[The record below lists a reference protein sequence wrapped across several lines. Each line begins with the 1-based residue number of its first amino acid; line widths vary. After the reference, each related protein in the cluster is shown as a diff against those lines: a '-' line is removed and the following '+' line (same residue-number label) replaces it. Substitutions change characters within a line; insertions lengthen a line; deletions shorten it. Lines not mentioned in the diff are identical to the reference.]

1 MKHKKLIFTI
11 IVIAIGLIY
20 IILSS
25 NQKLYTKRENINN
38 EYSNILIEIENKL
51 ENVNKII
58 GYSDN
63 TKEVKG
69 IDKEIKKIANT
80 HNLKDKLELNDTLD
94 SKVNALIIQ
103 NADKKELKD
112 NYNYKKLLE
121 RLNEQNDKIHKIK
134 TKYNDK
140 VKEYNKI
147 IDKFPNNLIAKIF
160 NYKKETKLI

>member
-63 TKEVKG
+63 TKEVQG